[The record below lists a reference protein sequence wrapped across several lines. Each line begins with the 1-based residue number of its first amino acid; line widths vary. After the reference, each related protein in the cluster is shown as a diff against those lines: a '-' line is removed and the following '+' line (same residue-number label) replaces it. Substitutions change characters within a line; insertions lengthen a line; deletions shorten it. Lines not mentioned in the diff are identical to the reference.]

1 MAASVTAE
9 ADAFLSLARQRLA
22 AEGWTGSDWV
32 EIGLR
37 AALLRDGRRLLEN
50 LLNDPTLPLSD
61 DASHPGEK
69 CTAAV
74 AREVETLFGPLTLR
88 RNYYHVATTQTGR
101 YPLDAALKLIGPYTP
116 ALAQLMSRA
125 GAQTGFESGSEDLR
139 VYGGLAIQGRQIHRL
154 MQMIGPAIHGAMEAA
169 QVLIP
174 DQPIPTL
181 YVEVDGTGAPM
192 VPAALA
198 GRKGKQPDGTA
209 KTREVKLGC
218 VFTQH
223 GTDAEGQPVRDADST
238 TYLCGL
244 ETAGDFGIRLR
255 REARRRGLGQ
265 SERVVLLGDGAAWV
279 WELGRV
285 NFSSAI
291 EILDYYHAREHLT
304 RLVEALVGQGTPA
317 AAKLQKHWESW
328 LWAGEVSR
336 LLKTARRR
344 GQARDGKLS
353 AAVDTE
359 LGYFEK
365 NRHRMRY
372 SQFRSQ
378 GLFIGSGVVEAG
390 CKTVVGQRAK
400 QSGMCW
406 TEAGLLAV
414 LHTRCALFG
423 GQFDAFW
430 RDWNHPAHH
439 AQSVAA

>member
-1 MAASVTAE
+1 VAASVTAE
-9 ADAFLSLARQRLA
+9 ADAFLSLARRRLA

-32 EIGLR
+32 ETGLR
-37 AALLRDGRRLLEN
+37 AALLRDGRRLLES
-50 LLNDPTLPLSD
+50 LLNDPALPQPD
-61 DASHPGEK
+61 DASRPGEK
-69 CTAAV
+69 CTPAV
-74 AREVETLFGPLTLR
+74 AREIATLFGPLTLR
-88 RNYYHVATTQTGR
+88 RNYYHTAAAQTGR
-101 YPLDAALKLIGPYTP
+101 YPLDAALRLVGPCTP

-125 GAQTGFESGSEDLR
+125 AAQSGFESAAEDLR
-139 VYGGLAIQGRQIHRL
+139 VYAGLTIQGRQIHRL
-154 MQMIGPAIHGAMEAA
+154 LQTIGPAIHRAAEAA
-169 QVLIP
+169 PVPPP
-174 DQPIPTL
+174 DQPLPVL

-198 GRKGKQPDGTA
+198 GRRGKQPDGTA

-223 GTDAEGQPVRDADST
+223 GTDAEGQPVRDAVST

-244 ETAGDFGIRLR
+244 ETAGDFGTRLR
-255 REARRRGLGQ
+255 REAFRRGLGR

-285 NFSSAI
+285 NFPMAI

-317 AAKLQKHWESW
+317 ATKRLHRWERW
-328 LWAGEVSR
+328 LWAGDVSR

-344 GQARDGKLS
+344 GPTP
-353 AAVDTE
+353 AAHLPDAVSTE
-359 LGYFEK
+359 LAYFEK
-365 NRHRMRY
+365 NRARMRY
-372 SQFRSQ
+372 RQFRDH

-400 QSGMCW
+400 QSGMRW

-414 LHTRCALFG
+414 LHTRCALLSG
-423 GQFDAFW
+423 RFDAFW
-430 RDWNHPAHH
+430 RDWNPA
-439 AQSVAA
+439 AQTTQLLAA